1 MINSLINM
9 AMQNKF
15 QTMPE
20 MQIFNQ
26 FFSGKSMQDQMQ
38 TLLNMANE
46 KGVDINEKKFSAEDL
61 KQLGFKLD

>member
-1 MINSLINM
+1 MINNLIAM

-15 QTMPE
+15 QNTPE

-26 FFSGKSMQDQMQ
+26 FFGGKTPQDQMQ

-46 KGVDINEKKFSAEDL
+46 KGIDINEKRFSIEDL
-61 KQLGFKLD
+61 KQLGFNIN